1 VMDQLAADAQDFDA
15 LQDRLVAIWPAI
27 AAPTEAEKT
36 MVAVPSVSMD
46 FPPEI
51 APLLP
56 AYEERFLFLLLLLAQ
71 PRARIVYVT
80 AQPVSP
86 RIVDYYLSL
95 VPGDL
100 DPSEVRRRLAMVSI
114 GDPSPRPLTAK
125 ILERPLTIERIR
137 NLMGDPAQAHIVPF
151 ATTELEERLAVAL
164 GIPMYG
170 ASQKVLRH
178 GTKSGSRR
186 IFEEE
191 KVAHPRGASDLF
203 SIDQV
208 VSAIESLAASDGRPR
223 EVVLKLNEGIG
234 GFGNA
239 IVNVDGADTS
249 EEIRARVL
257 SLKPIGGE
265 IPDSAQFLEQLAN
278 KGGVVE
284 ERVSGRD
291 IRSPSVQLRISPRG
305 EVELLSTHD
314 QVLGGPEGQS
324 YFGARFPADS
334 AYARRIADEALK
346 VGRRLAAEGVIGR
359 FAVDFVVVATDT
371 GWRSYAIE
379 INIRKGGTTHP
390 FLTLQLLTN
399 GTYEAES
406 GEFLCRSGAK
416 HYVATDHLEGPR
428 FSTLTSEDLLDLVEK
443 EGLRWDAASETGVI
457 FHMIS
462 ALPAAGRIGLTAIGN
477 SIEEADQIN
486 ALAERVLRTAAEG
499 VERPSTD

>member
-1 VMDQLAADAQDFDA
+1 MDPLPGDPQDFDA

-71 PRARIVYVT
+71 PRARVVYVT

-95 VPGDL
+95 VPGGL
-100 DPSEVRRRLAMVSI
+100 DPADVRDRLAMVSI

-125 ILERPLTIERIR
+125 ILERPPTIERIKR
-137 NLMGDPAQAHIVPF
+137 LMGHPSQAHIVPF
-151 ATTELEERLAVAL
+151 ATTELEERLAVVL

-186 IFEEE
+186 IFEAET
-191 KVAHPRGASDLF
+191 VAHPRGASDLF
-203 SIDQV
+203 SVDEV
-208 VSAIESLAASDGRPR
+208 VSAIGSLCASHEPPE

-239 IVNVDGADTS
+239 IVHVDGAKTT
-249 EEIRARVL
+249 EEIRERVL
-257 SLKPIGGE
+257 ALNPVGGE
-265 IPDSAQFLEQLAN
+265 IADPSGFLEQFQS

-284 ERVSGRD
+284 ERVSGTD
-291 IRSPSVQLRISPRG
+291 IRSPSVQLRISPAG
-305 EVELLSTHD
+305 DVELLSTHD
-314 QVLGGPEGQS
+314 QILGGPEGQS
-324 YFGARFPADS
+324 YFGARFPADP
-334 AYARRIADEALK
+334 AYARTIAAEASK

-359 FAVDFVVVATDT
+359 FAVDFVVVRADDT
-371 GWRSYAIE
+371 WRSYAIE

-399 GTYEAES
+399 GAYEADS
-406 GEFLCRSGAK
+406 GRFVCGTGSK
-416 HYVATDHLEGPR
+416 HYVATDHLEGDR

-443 EGLRWDAASETGVI
+443 ESLRWDPESETGVI

-477 SIEEADQIN
+477 TFEEANEIN
-486 ALAERVLRTAAEG
+486 ARAERALSTAAG
-499 VERPSTD
+499 GAKPPSTH

>member
-1 VMDQLAADAQDFDA
+1 MDQLTNEVQDFDA

-46 FPPEI
+46 VPPEI

-71 PRARIVYVT
+71 PRARVVYVT

-86 RIVDYYLSL
+86 RIIDYYLAL
-95 VPGDL
+95 VPGDVDPL
-100 DPSEVRRRLAMVSI
+100 DVRDRLAMVSI

-137 NLMGDPAQAHIVPF
+137 RLMGDPSQAHIVPF
-151 ATTELEERLAVAL
+151 ATTDLEERLAVAL

-186 IFEEE
+186 IFEAEE
-191 KVAHPRGASDLF
+191 VAHPRGAADLA
-203 SIDQV
+203 SVDEV
-208 VSAIESLAASDGRPR
+208 VSVIETLAASDSPPT
-223 EVVLKLNEGIG
+223 EMVLKLNEGIG

-239 IVNVDGADTS
+239 IVNVDGAGNAED
-249 EEIRARVL
+249 IRRSVL
-257 SLKPIGGE
+257 SLKPIGEEMYNAAG
-265 IPDSAQFLEQLAN
+265 FLKLFAD
-278 KGGVVE
+278 KGGIVE
-284 ERVSGRD
+284 ERISGSD
-291 IRSPSVQLRISPRG
+291 IRSPSVQLRISPGG

-314 QVLGGPEGQS
+314 QVLGGAEGQS
-324 YFGARFPADS
+324 YFGARFPADP
-334 AYARRIADEALK
+334 AYARTIAVEALK
-346 VGRRLAAEGVIGR
+346 VGRRLATEGVIGR
-359 FAVDFVVVATDT
+359 FAVDFVVVATHE
-371 GWRSYAIE
+371 GWKSYAIE

-399 GTYEAES
+399 GSYDAEAGHFICS
-406 GEFLCRSGAK
+406 TGTK
-416 HYVATDHLEGPR
+416 HYVATDHLEGEG
-428 FSTLTSEDLLDLVEK
+428 FSTLTSEDLLDLVDK
-443 EGLRWDAASETGVI
+443 EGLRWDPGSETGVV

-462 ALPAAGRIGLTAIGN
+462 ALPATGRIGLTAIGN
-477 SIEEADQIN
+477 SAEEADELN
-486 ALAERVLRTAAEG
+486 ALADRILSEAA
-499 VERPSTD
+499 RPLP

>member
-1 VMDQLAADAQDFDA
+1 MDHLASGAQNFEA

-27 AAPTEAEKT
+27 AAPSEAEKT

-71 PRARIVYVT
+71 PRARVVYVT

-86 RIVDYYLSL
+86 SIVDYYLSL
-95 VPGDL
+95 IRGDIDHASL
-100 DPSEVRRRLAMVSI
+100 RERLAMVSI
-114 GDPSPRPLTAK
+114 GDPSPRPLTEK
-125 ILERPLTIERIR
+125 VLERPLTIERIKR
-137 NLMGDPAQAHIVPF
+137 LMGDPSQAHIVPF
-151 ATTELEERLAVAL
+151 ATTHLEERLAVAL

-186 IFEEE
+186 IFEMEG
-191 KVAHPRGASDLF
+191 VAHPRGAADLH
-203 SIDQV
+203 SLDEV
-208 VSAIESLAASDGRPR
+208 VTAIASLLTGTDPPTA
-223 EVVLKLNEGIG
+223 VVLKLNEGIG

-239 IVNVDGADTS
+239 IVDLVGANTVED
-249 EEIRARVL
+249 IRARVL
-257 SLKPIGGE
+257 ALKPIEEE
-265 IPDSAQFLEQLAN
+265 ITDPLEFLEQLAV

-291 IRSPSVQLRISPRG
+291 LRSPSVQLRISPRG
-305 EVELLSTHD
+305 KVELLSTHD
-314 QVLGGPEGQS
+314 QILGGAEGQS
-324 YFGARFPADS
+324 YFGARFPADP
-334 AYARRIADEALK
+334 AYARTIADEALK
-346 VGRRLAAEGVIGR
+346 VGHRLATEGVIGR
-359 FAVDFVVVATDT
+359 LAVDFVVVHTDA
-371 GWRSYAIE
+371 GWNAYAIE

-399 GTYEAES
+399 GEYRAETGDFICS
-406 GEFLCRSGAK
+406 TGSK
-416 HYVATDHLEGPR
+416 HYVASDHLEGEG
-428 FSTLTSEDLLDLVEK
+428 FSRLTSEDPLDLVER
-443 EGLRWDAASETGVI
+443 EGLRWDPESETGVV

-477 SIEEADQIN
+477 SAEEADEIS
-486 ALAERVLRTAAEG
+486 ARTEAILSAYAG
-499 VERPSTD
+499 TGDPHQS